1 VCCSPARS
9 YSLRVSFDVERLRE
23 ERMRALYACVPIVCD
38 RLHRITNADAACSPA
53 TARGRRERYDARHNV
68 HDYDYHMRL
77 IAAGA
82 SVVHPVHF
90 RTWRDSGLAFE
101 FRDATYP
108 APNRSLASAAAGVL
122 VAGRDRNGAEQG
134 RSVRRQRALLHSA
147 STFCVVV

>member
-1 VCCSPARS
+1 
-9 YSLRVSFDVERLRE
+9 
-23 ERMRALYACVPIVCD
+23 
-38 RLHRITNADAACSPA
+38 
-53 TARGRRERYDARHNV
+53 V

-77 IAAGA
+77 LAAGA
-82 SVVHPVHF
+82 SLVHPLHF

-134 RSVRRQRALLHSA
+134 RSVRPARVRAGRSA
-147 STFCVVV
+147 QARAFLTLDAAAARRF